1 MYVVEGASPEQLI
14 VVGVEV
20 IWIALEQEPV
30 AGESENVSDILAE
43 SKPEILGTPIASV
56 KELIWVV
63 SPRIVSRLKLGNGT
77 TIGATSTLA
86 APDELPAS
94 FVAVATQ
101 VR

>member
-14 VVGVEV
+14 VVGVDDT
-20 IWIALEQEPV
+20 WIALEQEPA
-30 AGESENVSDILAE
+30 AGESENVRFILAE

-56 KELIWVV
+56 KVLACVV
-63 SPRIVSRLKLGNGT
+63 SPRIVSRPKVGNGMT
-77 TIGATSTLA
+77 TGATNTLA
-86 APDELPAS
+86 APEELPAS